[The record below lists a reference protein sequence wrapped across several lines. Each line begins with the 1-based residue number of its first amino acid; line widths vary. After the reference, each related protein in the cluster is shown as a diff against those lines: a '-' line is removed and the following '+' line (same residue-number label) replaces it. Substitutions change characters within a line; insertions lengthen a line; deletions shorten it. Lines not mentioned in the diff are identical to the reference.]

1 MDRIEANR
9 IFLRV
14 VESGSF
20 SKAAVDLGIAQP
32 TATKVVAALEQR
44 LGARLLNRN
53 TRGVSPTEI
62 GLLFYDK
69 CKAIQ
74 REIEEADNLPA
85 LLQSRVVG
93 VLRIGTSV
101 AFGRRVLTPH
111 LIELMDRYPE
121 LRIDLSME
129 DSYVN
134 LLEQGIDVTVRMGRL
149 ADSSLGA
156 RFLGMNPW
164 VAVASPAYLDRAPP
178 LAEPEHLV
186 KHECI
191 VYSTVQGDDVWHF
204 RDARGAPQS
213 VPVHGRLRS
222 NNLSTVLAAV
232 RHAMGVA
239 ILPCYVAREALDRA
253 EIVSVL
259 DAFPLPSQEIH
270 AVYPSP
276 KLVSTKVTTLIA
288 FLGEKL
294 AGEWWRERLP
304 DPLVAEQEREAAQS
318 DRAPPQ

>member
-53 TRGVSPTEI
+53 TRGVSATEI
-62 GLLFYDK
+62 GLLFYEK

-93 VLRIGTSV
+93 VLRVGTSV
-101 AFGRRVLTPH
+101 AFGRRVLTPL

-129 DSYVN
+129 DGYVN
-134 LLEQGIDVTVRMGRL
+134 LLEQSIEVTVRMGRL

-156 RFLGMNPW
+156 RYVGDNPW
-164 VAVASPAYLDRAPP
+164 VAVASPAYLDRAPA
-178 LAEPEHLV
+178 LTEPGHLV
-186 KHECI
+186 KHECM

-204 RDARGAPQS
+204 RDATGAPLS
-213 VPVHGRLRS
+213 VPVRGRMRA
-222 NNLSTVLAAV
+222 NNLSSVLAAV

-239 ILPCYVAREALDRA
+239 ILPCYVARESLARG
-253 EIVSVL
+253 EIVPVL
-259 DAFPLPSQEIH
+259 TAYSLPSQEIH

-288 FLGEKL
+288 FLTEKL
-294 AGEWWRERLP
+294 AGEWWREKPR
-304 DPLVAEQEREAAQS
+304 DPGVAAAQEAAG
-318 DRAPPQ
+318 AT